1 MSNLGFQ
8 TIYRHLN
15 ALPDVVCERVFLP
28 DPEDIGELE
37 RTEAVPI
44 SLESFRPLTDF
55 HMVGFSVT
63 YEGDYVNVLRL
74 LALARIPLR
83 PEDRRPHDPLV
94 LMGGVCAFSNP
105 EPVAPF
111 MDVIVVGEG
120 EELVAELIAAYR
132 EGYDDR
138 ARFLDALAQLE
149 GVYVPSRYEVVY
161 APDGTVGE
169 VLSLGAAPA
178 IVTKRRLRN
187 VNAFETVDAVKTPHA
202 EYGHMALLE
211 VGKGCGRGCRFCL
224 EGQVYRPVRHRSVD
238 ALRETVA
245 RVAASGEKRVGL
257 VGACVSDYP
266 WIGELLKIVEDNGL
280 ELSISSIRAD
290 SLTDDLVA
298 ALARG
303 GHRTLTIAPEA
314 GTERLR
320 RAIRKAITDEQI
332 LTACD
337 LVRAHGIPNLKTYF
351 MIGQPTETLADV
363 EAIPLL
369 AERMLERLRV
379 LDPSGKPFGR
389 LTLSVSSFVPK
400 PWTPF
405 QWAPFDGAESLQAKL
420 EIVKRGARR
429 FSNVRVLHENPR
441 EAALQA
447 LLARGDR
454 RVAGFLELA
463 AAFDGD
469 WRRALRGGDG
479 DPDFCPTR
487 GPSAGEPL
495 LRRDL
500 PRLIRLLAAKPR
512 LRDLAITTNGV
523 LLAELAGAL
532 KEAGLHRV
540 TVSLD
545 TLRAERFAALTRRQN
560 HAQVLEGIQAVTRA
574 GFPGTK
580 LGTVVIPGVND
591 DELVDLIEF
600 GKRVAAEVRFIE
612 YMDVGGATRWSM
624 DQVVSRKAMLE
635 ILESRYGRIEPV
647 SEQTTAPAE
656 RYRLRDGT
664 VFGIISSTTA
674 PFCAE
679 CDRSRLTA
687 DGMWYLCLYALQGT
701 DLRAPLRRGAK
712 GEELAALITG
722 PWQKRSDRGA
732 EQRLALR
739 ERAPLVQV
747 ARLKEDPHL
756 EMHTRGG

>member
-1 MSNLGFQ
+1 MSWGLKKKFQGLLAQEQGAVRKDWGGKIAFALVYPNTYAVGMSNLGFQ

-138 ARFLDALAQLE
+138 ARFLDALTQLE

-280 ELSISSIRAD
+280 ELSISSLRAD

-303 GHRTLTIAPEA
+303 GHRTLTVAPEA

-320 RAIRKAITDEQI
+320 RAVRKVISDEQ
-332 LTACD
+332 LYAACD
-337 LVRAHGIPNLKTYF
+337 LVRQHGIPNLKTYF
-351 MIGQPTETLADV
+351 MIGQPTETAEDV
-363 EAIPLL
+363 EAVADL
-369 AERMLERLRV
+369 ARRMLERLRV
-379 LDPSGKPFGR
+379 LDPAGRPFGR
-389 LTLSVSSFVPK
+389 LTLSISSFVPK

-405 QWAPFDGAESLQAKL
+405 QWAPFDGADALSAKL
-420 EIVKRGARR
+420 DVIKRGVRKL
-429 FSNVRVLHENPR
+429 SNVRVLHENPR

-454 RVAGFLELA
+454 RVGDFLEIA
-463 AAFDGD
+463 ARLEGD
-469 WRRALRGGDG
+469 WRRALREWDG
-479 DPDFCPTR
+479 DPGFYTTR
-487 GPSAGEPL
+487 PRDVGE
-495 LRRDL
+495 RL
-500 PRLIRLLAAKPR
+500 PW
-512 LRDLAITTNGV
+512 DHFDVGV
-523 LLAELAGAL
+523 
-532 KEAGLHRV
+532 KKAGLVREWE
-540 TVSLD
+540 
-545 TLRAERFAALTRRQN
+545 RAQAESAT
-560 HAQVLEGIQAVTRA
+560 AVT
-574 GFPGTK
+574 
-580 LGTVVIPGVND
+580 
-591 DELVDLIEF
+591 
-600 GKRVAAEVRFIE
+600 
-612 YMDVGGATRWSM
+612 S
-624 DQVVSRKAMLE
+624 
-635 ILESRYGRIEPV
+635 
-647 SEQTTAPAE
+647 
-656 RYRLRDGT
+656 
-664 VFGIISSTTA
+664 
-674 PFCAE
+674 
-679 CDRSRLTA
+679 
-687 DGMWYLCLYALQGT
+687 
-701 DLRAPLRRGAK
+701 
-712 GEELAALITG
+712 
-722 PWQKRSDRGA
+722 
-732 EQRLALR
+732 
-739 ERAPLVQV
+739 
-747 ARLKEDPHL
+747 
-756 EMHTRGG
+756 

>member
-1 MSNLGFQ
+1 MSWRLKKKFQGLLAAERGTIRKDWGGKIAFALVYPNTYAVGMSNLGFQ

-138 ARFLDALAQLE
+138 ARLLDALAQLE

-266 WIGELLKIVEDNGL
+266 WIGELLKIVEDHGL

-303 GHRTLTIAPEA
+303 GHRTLTVAPEA

-332 LTACD
+332 LAACD

-351 MIGQPTETLADV
+351 MIGQPTETLEDV
-363 EAIPLL
+363 EAIPRL
-369 AERMLERLRV
+369 AERMLERLCV
-379 LDPSGKPFGR
+379 PDPKAKPFGR
-389 LTLSVSSFVPK
+389 LTLSISSFVPK

-405 QWAPFDGAESLQAKL
+405 QWAPFAGAGALQAKL
-420 EIVKRGARR
+420 EIVKHGVRR
-429 FSNVRVLHENPR
+429 LHNVRVLHENPR

-454 RVAGFLELA
+454 RVADFLELA
-463 AAFDGD
+463 ASFAGD
-469 WRRALRGGDG
+469 WRRALREWKG
-479 DPDFCPTR
+479 DPDFCTTR
-487 GPSAGEPL
+487 VRSTDERLPWDHFDVGVKKAG
-495 LRRDL
+495 
-500 PRLIRLLAAKPR
+500 LIREWERAQ
-512 LRDLAITTNGV
+512 
-523 LLAELAGAL
+523 AELPVTSGA
-532 KEAGLHRV
+532 A
-540 TVSLD
+540 
-545 TLRAERFAALTRRQN
+545 
-560 HAQVLEGIQAVTRA
+560 
-574 GFPGTK
+574 
-580 LGTVVIPGVND
+580 
-591 DELVDLIEF
+591 
-600 GKRVAAEVRFIE
+600 
-612 YMDVGGATRWSM
+612 
-624 DQVVSRKAMLE
+624 
-635 ILESRYGRIEPV
+635 
-647 SEQTTAPAE
+647 
-656 RYRLRDGT
+656 
-664 VFGIISSTTA
+664 
-674 PFCAE
+674 
-679 CDRSRLTA
+679 
-687 DGMWYLCLYALQGT
+687 
-701 DLRAPLRRGAK
+701 
-712 GEELAALITG
+712 
-722 PWQKRSDRGA
+722 
-732 EQRLALR
+732 
-739 ERAPLVQV
+739 
-747 ARLKEDPHL
+747 
-756 EMHTRGG
+756 